1 MSCGWWS
8 KILSYAGKRLG
19 SRFDFIE
26 HRLHLAQGMLVAR
39 AARTGDAFGEPGAGF
54 IFTACFGQRLRCH
67 EVARGVIGVICHELM
82 EFAERGFGVALA
94 GVLHGKAVAG
104 KGIGWV
110 LCKYLGER
118 GDFVHSW

>member
-19 SRFDFIE
+19 SGFDFIE
-26 HRLHLAQGMLVAR
+26 HRLHLAQCMLVAG
-39 AARTGDAFGEPGAGF
+39 AARTGDAFGEPRAGL
-54 IFTACFGQRLRCH
+54 IFAACFSQRLRCH
-67 EVARGVIGVICHELM
+67 EVAGGVVGVIGDELM
-82 EFAERGFGVALA
+82 EFGERCFGVALA

-110 LCKYLGER
+110 LCKY
-118 GDFVHSW
+118 